1 MSEFPDSLARV
12 ETLLQGVLGLTQH
25 VIANKH
31 AWKASPDEASLLHEA
46 ASVMGR
52 PLAPE
57 ALNSVTGAL
66 AFLLMAK
73 FALEALRDGIRGPV
87 A

>member
-1 MSEFPDSLARV
+1 MSEFPDSWARV
-12 ETLLQGVLGLTQH
+12 ETLLQGVLGLTQQ

-31 AWKASPDEASLLHEA
+31 AWKASTDQASLLHEA

-52 PLAPE
+52 PLAPK

-66 AFLLMAK
+66 AFLLMTK
-73 FALEALRDGIRGPV
+73 FALEALRDGIRGAV
-87 A
+87 T